1 MAEIDSA
8 AFAKLTSALQGQSVA
23 LDKLTS
29 QLGSQDREFLQTAKP
44 ITIDSVKTRQ
54 GMRPFDTA
62 IADAVVRA
70 QRPAEVTVEREKE
83 ESLLM
88 KIAKGVVGVGA
99 AVLVI
104 KAVMDNPEL
113 KRSFNAAVKQIG
125 DFFIGDDGIITKA
138 FNYIGFNLLG
148 FEDKIKDFFPE
159 GSFLDNIATV
169 GFELMATMF
178 KVVEDLIFYI
188 KNPKTLIEDIKAGA
202 KDIFSGLIGF
212 VAGGFGGEPGTLGR
226 VLDILTKQDQLELVI
241 GSIYDIGDVLAGEI
255 QRAGTLID
263 PIAERLQKLV
273 DGTNLLPESI
283 ENVKTSIIGLLDN
296 VTEKLNEMPLIGTAS
311 KTLEKIREDLEK
323 DPNAKLNILQKTTL
337 GALER
342 FAGNAAAPAD
352 LTKPIESL
360 DTQIKTL
367 SDAITALTNSING
380 MNNGNGNGNG
390 NGEPDPT
397 DTGSFYNPSDQNY
410 GIEQRLMARQMA

>member
-1 MAEIDSA
+1 
-8 AFAKLTSALQGQSVA
+8 
-23 LDKLTS
+23 
-29 QLGSQDREFLQTAKP
+29 
-44 ITIDSVKTRQ
+44 
-54 GMRPFDTA
+54 
-62 IADAVVRA
+62 
-70 QRPAEVTVEREKE
+70 
-83 ESLLM
+83 
-88 KIAKGVVGVGA
+88 
-99 AVLVI
+99 
-104 KAVMDNPEL
+104 
-113 KRSFNAAVKQIG
+113 
-125 DFFIGDDGIITKA
+125 
-138 FNYIGFNLLG
+138 
-148 FEDKIKDFFPE
+148 PE

-342 FAGNAAAPAD
+342 FAGNAAA
-352 LTKPIESL
+352 
-360 DTQIKTL
+360 
-367 SDAITALTNSING
+367 
-380 MNNGNGNGNG
+380 
-390 NGEPDPT
+390 
-397 DTGSFYNPSDQNY
+397 
-410 GIEQRLMARQMA
+410 